1 MSIQLTIGLDGETIA
16 RREGDSIHQIR
27 KPKRRKE
34 EKKWRDTKIELQ
46 YFSNVYD
53 SSSAKSGDRKTS
65 D

>member
-34 EKKWRDTKIELQ
+34 EKKWRDTKMELQ

-53 SSSAKSGDRKTS
+53 SSAKMATEKES
-65 D
+65 